1 MKKTF
6 LVALGLSAAVVTAAA
21 QDAAP
26 QPAPAAPRSAGPA
39 GTPRIAVIDMQQIS
53 AESVLGKSYASKIE
67 ALENEMKTAVN
78 QKQTELQKMDAAI
91 KVLQDELDKQSS
103 VLSPEAADK
112 KKQDIVKKQRDRQAY
127 LEDGQAEL
135 ERMKQRAEQQQQTM
149 NAEFQQKIKPAIDAV
164 AREKGIDII
173 LTSQVALTL
182 NQNFDI
188 SKDVIAKSDEANK
201 SAASVPAARPAAP
214 TAKAAAPTAAT
225 PTVPKP
231 APSPKS

>member
-6 LVALGLSAAVVTAAA
+6 LVVPLLCASAAVALA
-21 QDAAP
+21 QA
-26 QPAPAAPRSAGPA
+26 PAPAQGTAPAARGPI
-39 GTPRIAVIDMQQIS
+39 GTPKIAVIDMQQIS

-67 ALENEMKTAVN
+67 GLENEIKNEGTK
-78 QKQTELQKMDAAI
+78 KQSELQKMDAAI
-91 KVLQDELDKQSS
+91 KSLQDELDKQGS

-112 KKQDIVKKQRDRQAY
+112 KRQDIVKRQRDRQAF

-149 NAEFQQKIKPAIDAV
+149 NAEFQQRIKPAIDAV

-188 SKDVIAKSDEANK
+188 SKDVIAKADEAAK
-201 SAASVPAARPAAP
+201 TAAAAPAPKPAAP
-214 TAKAAAPTAAT
+214 AVPAPAAPKT
-225 PTVPKP
+225 
-231 APSPKS
+231 APSPKG

>member
-1 MKKTF
+1 P
-6 LVALGLSAAVVTAAA
+6 AGAAV
-21 QDAAP
+21 
-26 QPAPAAPRSAGPA
+26 

-53 AESVLGKSYASKIE
+53 AESALGKSYAAKIE
-67 ALENEMKTAVN
+67 ALENEIKNEGTK
-78 QKQTELQKMDAAI
+78 KQGELQKMDAAI
-91 KVLQDELDKQSS
+91 KALQDELDKQSS

-112 KKQDIVKKQRDRQAY
+112 KRQDIVKKQRDRQAY

-149 NAEFQQKIKPAIDAV
+149 KAEFQQKIKPAIDAV

-201 SAASVPAARPAAP
+201 TAAAAPAARPAAP
-214 TAKAAAPTAAT
+214 TA
-225 PTVPKP
+225 
-231 APSPKS
+231 

>member
-6 LVALGLSAAVVTAAA
+6 LVALGLSAAAMAAGA

-26 QPAPAAPRSAGPA
+26 QPAAPTRSGPV

-53 AESVLGKSYASKIE
+53 AESTLGKSYASKIE
-67 ALENEMKTAVN
+67 VLENEMKAAVN
-78 QKQTELQKMDAAI
+78 QKQTELQKMDASI

-135 ERMKQRAEQQQQTM
+135 ERM
-149 NAEFQQKIKPAIDAV
+149 
-164 AREKGIDII
+164 
-173 LTSQVALTL
+173 
-182 NQNFDI
+182 
-188 SKDVIAKSDEANK
+188 
-201 SAASVPAARPAAP
+201 
-214 TAKAAAPTAAT
+214 
-225 PTVPKP
+225 
-231 APSPKS
+231 